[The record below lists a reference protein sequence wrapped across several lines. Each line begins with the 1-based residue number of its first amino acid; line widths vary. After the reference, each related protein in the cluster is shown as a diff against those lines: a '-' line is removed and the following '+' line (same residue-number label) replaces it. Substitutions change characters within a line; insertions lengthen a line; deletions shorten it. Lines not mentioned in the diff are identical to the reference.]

1 MLGPSIVAEET
12 AEDRAQAYLGR
23 LVAGRYRLTSLLG
36 MGGMAAVFHADDL
49 EGNAFAVKILFP
61 ELLRGEGE
69 QRFER
74 ESKLVLGLTHPHV
87 VATLDAGLDEG
98 LGSHFLVMPLLAGRD
113 LERVLEEY
121 GALPPETAV
130 RIALQAARGLSAAHR
145 LGVVHRDV
153 KPGNL
158 LLDRDD
164 AELIVKVCDFGI
176 AKQMHAAEDDLL
188 TVTGSRLGTPDYASP
203 EQLRNAKDCDP
214 RTDVW
219 GLGATLYQALCGAAP
234 FSHIESVYELIAAIL
249 SDDVPHLQDR
259 APWIEAGLAR
269 AVHRALERDP
279 ADRFATIDDFA
290 HALRP
295 FSGGDELLD
304 DTLITRAPAELRT
317 HVAERAD
324 LDVTAGPVLALTGE
338 IDKLALAGKLLNDR
352 YRVLRLI
359 GRGGMGSV
367 YEVEDKTGH
376 KLAAKVVS
384 AGMAG
389 ASSTVMERFAREAR
403 AASNVKSRNV
413 VLTLDA
419 GTDEQLGMPFIIME
433 LLRGTELSALL
444 KKEGALDP
452 QVCVRLLLQAASGV
466 VDAHAS
472 GVVHRDIKPANLFLH
487 VEEPGGDV
495 IVKVCDFG
503 VAKRTRNS
511 DGSGGSS
518 GMSLTRTG
526 GMIGSPMYMSPE
538 QAKNAKAVDQ
548 RTDVWSL
555 SVVLWEAL
563 SGQRLWGAPN
573 SLGELIVA
581 ICTEP
586 IPQLDLIA
594 PWIRRDLARVV
605 HRGLE
610 RDPALRPSTV
620 RDFIAALAPF
630 SGGSDRVQESEL
642 VSLSEAARS
651 VRPVRVTVSDS
662 AAAGIANL
670 ARGGRGGTSLPP
682 KDPKSKAGRALRS
695 AVPAPTSGGSL
706 ILIALLLL
714 AVGVLAAALGYML
727 TKH

>member
-1 MLGPSIVAEET
+1 
-12 AEDRAQAYLGR
+12 
-23 LVAGRYRLTSLLG
+23 
-36 MGGMAAVFHADDL
+36 
-49 EGNAFAVKILFP
+49 
-61 ELLRGEGE
+61 
-69 QRFER
+69 
-74 ESKLVLGLTHPHV
+74 
-87 VATLDAGLDEG
+87 
-98 LGSHFLVMPLLAGRD
+98 
-113 LERVLEEY
+113 
-121 GALPPETAV
+121 
-130 RIALQAARGLSAAHR
+130 
-145 LGVVHRDV
+145 
-153 KPGNL
+153 
-158 LLDRDD
+158 
-164 AELIVKVCDFGI
+164 
-176 AKQMHAAEDDLL
+176 
-188 TVTGSRLGTPDYASP
+188 
-203 EQLRNAKDCDP
+203 
-214 RTDVW
+214 
-219 GLGATLYQALCGAAP
+219 
-234 FSHIESVYELIAAIL
+234 
-249 SDDVPHLQDR
+249 
-259 APWIEAGLAR
+259 
-269 AVHRALERDP
+269 
-279 ADRFATIDDFA
+279 
-290 HALRP
+290 
-295 FSGGDELLD
+295 
-304 DTLITRAPAELRT
+304 
-317 HVAERAD
+317 
-324 LDVTAGPVLALTGE
+324 
-338 IDKLALAGKLLNDR
+338 
-352 YRVLRLI
+352 
-359 GRGGMGSV
+359 
-367 YEVEDKTGH
+367 
-376 KLAAKVVS
+376 
-384 AGMAG
+384 
-389 ASSTVMERFAREAR
+389 
-403 AASNVKSRNV
+403 VKSKNV

-433 LLRGTELSALL
+433 LLRGTELSTLL
-444 KKEGALDP
+444 KREGALDP

-487 VEEPGGDV
+487 VEDPGGDV
-495 IVKVCDFG
+495 TVKVCDFG

-630 SGGSDRVQESEL
+630 SGGSDRVQEAEL

-682 KDPKSKAGRALRS
+682 KGPKSKHGRALRS
-695 AVPAPTSGGSL
+695 VVPTPTSRGSL
-706 ILIALLLL
+706 FLIALLLV
-714 AVGVLAAALGYML
+714 AVGVLAAALGYTL

>member
-1 MLGPSIVAEET
+1 MAPAT
-12 AEDRAQAYLGR
+12 AEDRAEAYIGK
-23 LVAGRYRLTSLLG
+23 LVGGRYRLSALIGL
-36 MGGMAAVFHADDL
+36 GGMSSVYRADDL
-49 EGNAFAVKILFP
+49 EGNAFAVKILSP
-61 ELLRGEGE
+61 EWLLRGEAE

-74 ESKLVLGLTHPHV
+74 EAKLVLGLTHPHV
-87 VATLDAGLDEG
+87 VATLDAGRDAS
-98 LGSHFLVMPLLAGRD
+98 LGSHFLVMPLLVGRD
-113 LERVLEEY
+113 LDSVLEEH

-130 RIALQAARGLSAAHR
+130 RIALQAARGLAAAHR
-145 LGVVHRDV
+145 LDIVHRDM

-158 LLDRDD
+158 LLDHDGG
-164 AELIVKVCDFGI
+164 ELIVKVCDFGI
-176 AKQMHAAEDDLL
+176 AKQMGSVGQESL
-188 TVTGSRLGTPDYASP
+188 TTTGSQLGTPDYASP
-203 EQLRNAKDCDP
+203 EQLRNAKESDE

-219 GLGATLYQALCGAAP
+219 GLGATLYQMLCGAAP
-234 FSHIESVYELIAAIL
+234 FSHIESVFDLIAAIL
-249 SDDVPHLQDR
+249 GDEVPHIQDR
-259 APWIEAGLAR
+259 APWVEAGLAR
-269 AVHRALERDP
+269 VVHRALERNP
-279 ADRFATIDDFA
+279 NDRFASMDSFA
-290 HALRP
+290 QALRP

-304 DTLITRAPAELRT
+304 DASITRTSAEMRAY
-317 HVAERAD
+317 VAERAD
-324 LDVTAGPVLALTGE
+324 LDETAQPEPVLALVGE
-338 IDKLALAGKLLNDR
+338 VDQLALTGKLLNER

-367 YEVEDKTGH
+367 YEVEDNTGH

-389 ASSTVMERFAREAR
+389 ASPTVLERFAREAR
-403 AASNVKSRNV
+403 TASKVKSRNV
-413 VLTLDA
+413 VRTLDA

-433 LLRGTELSALL
+433 LLHGIELSTLL

-487 VEEPGGDV
+487 VAEPGGEV
-495 IVKVCDFG
+495 TVKVCDFG
-503 VAKRTRNS
+503 VAKRTRSS
-511 DGSGGSS
+511 DGGNAASHL
-518 GMSLTRTG
+518 SLTRTG

-586 IPQLDLIA
+586 IPKLNLIA
-594 PWIRRDLARVV
+594 PWIPQDLARVV

-610 RDPALRPSTV
+610 RDPELRPATV
-620 RDFIAALAPF
+620 RELIAELAPF
-630 SGGSDRVQESEL
+630 SGGSDRVPESEL

-682 KDPKSKAGRALRS
+682 KAPKSRSKGSRMRS
-695 AVPAPTSGGSL
+695 AVPEPAGSGNL
-706 ILIALLLL
+706 ILIALLLI
-714 AVGVLAAALGYML
+714 AVGVLAAALGYAL